1 MVKQLQEKVLEKPTV
16 MKVGNNPYYKL
27 QEFITV
33 FTKARHQKIF

>member
-1 MVKQLQEKVLEKPTV
+1 

-33 FTKARHQKIF
+33 FTKARHQKIFWS